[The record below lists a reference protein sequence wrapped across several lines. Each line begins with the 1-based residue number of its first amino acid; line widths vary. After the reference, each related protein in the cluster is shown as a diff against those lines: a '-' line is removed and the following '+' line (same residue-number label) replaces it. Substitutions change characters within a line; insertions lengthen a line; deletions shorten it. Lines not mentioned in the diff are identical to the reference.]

1 MTKIQKYLAQNIKHY
16 RNLLGLTQEQLA
28 ERVGT
33 STNYIGTIETCKK
46 FPSPQMIE
54 QIAKALNLDS
64 SLLFQNDNKQPSQD
78 TQNLTKF
85 KKNLLK
91 NIRKAINSTLTEI

>member
-1 MTKIQKYLAQNIKHY
+1 MTKIQKYLAKNIKHY

-46 FPSPQMIE
+46 FPSPNMIE
-54 QIAKALNLDS
+54 RIAKALNLDS
-64 SLLFQNDNKQPSQD
+64 SLLFQNDDKRTSQD
-78 TQNLTKF
+78 KQNLTKF
-85 KKNLLK
+85 KRDLLK
-91 NIRKAINSTLTEI
+91 NIKKTIDSALQEI